1 MAVVAASAEGY
12 LTEQAEVAA
21 AQEGQAMQAP
31 VGQVGLEVIRPYRVR
46 HKAQT
51 LQAAAA
57 MEEIQ
62 QALRLAANTVAAVA
76 GVETP
81 RLTAQGKK
89 VAVLFMVQGE
99 EAEAVAL
106 LQLLAVV
113 VRLVHGELI
122 LPAKAQAVRPFRVNM
137 GVAMVEMVA

>member
-1 MAVVAASAEGY
+1 
-12 LTEQAEVAA
+12 
-21 AQEGQAMQAP
+21 MQAP